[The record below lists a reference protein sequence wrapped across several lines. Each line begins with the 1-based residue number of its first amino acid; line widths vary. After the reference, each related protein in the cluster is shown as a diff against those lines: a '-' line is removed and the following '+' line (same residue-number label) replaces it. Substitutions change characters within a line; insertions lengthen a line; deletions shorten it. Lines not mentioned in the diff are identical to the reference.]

1 MKFNVLFPVA
11 ALGLAIGAASGQAMA
26 QAAVQGA
33 DGSQSA
39 GSAGTHSFAVAPTS
53 VYGGAESQAA
63 IRFRGPGLPGGE
75 AQQTIG
81 TGSRHPLFDVAGYD
95 GVIFAPVT
103 PPYNAAAT
111 YTTYA
116 GQPGRGTTNA
126 MAQGTDGAP

>member
-1 MKFNVLFPVA
+1 MKFNDLLPVLGAVSA
-11 ALGLAIGAASGQAMA
+11 ILAGSSLGSVQAMA
-26 QAAVQGA
+26 QNGGQG
-33 DGSQSA
+33 GSGASY
-39 GSAGTHSFAVAPTS
+39 TVAPTS
-53 VYGGAESQAA
+53 VYGSAQSQAA

-103 PPYNAAAT
+103 PPYDSAAT

-116 GQPGRGTTNA
+116 GQPGRGTTNV